1 MSNLDPQSKKQ
12 DRSSKTNWVSPA
24 ITDLPRLTDMTLQ
37 TGGGIPG
44 GFSIGGTQ
52 IGGSSIIP

>member
-12 DRSSKTNWVSPA
+12 DRSSKTEWVSPA
-24 ITDLPRLTDMTLQ
+24 LTDLPRLTDLTLQ
-37 TGGGIPG
+37 TGIPG

-52 IGGSSIIP
+52 IDGSSIIR